1 MRTAKKIVLPPRK
14 GRYGWKSSEGMLG
27 PRRDDPVRTIRDP
40 VELDGI
46 P

>member
-1 MRTAKKIVLPPRK
+1 MTWVWRV
-14 GRYGWKSSEGMLG
+14 LG